1 MTHLPYLST
10 FRVTGSQ
17 ISFTYSLLY
26 GHASIIQSGHQDST
40 SYHYLRQISTKW
52 TWRRRLRWLP
62 VKRLLNK
69 PLLWPEL
76 SASASSVVA
85 VPGPPMPGPW
95 EVSDRPASCPLKER
109 LSASFPY
116 RHKDVPSN
124 QVFIYLFVYQLI
136 FCSLHQD
143 THFKDIL
150 LQASNV
156 FVFTLREKA
165 LSALRNKQL
174 FFQT

>member
-1 MTHLPYLST
+1 MSKWTLSRKVKIWKDVRSIMTHLPYLST
-10 FRVTGSQ
+10 FWVTRSQ
-17 ISFTYSLLY
+17 ISFTYYLLY

-40 SYHYLRQISTKW
+40 SYHHLRQISTKW

-116 RHKDVPSN
+116 RCKDVPSN
-124 QVFIYLFVYQLI
+124 QVFIYL
-136 FCSLHQD
+136 SM
-143 THFKDIL
+143 
-150 LQASNV
+150 N
-156 FVFTLREKA
+156 
-165 LSALRNKQL
+165 
-174 FFQT
+174 